1 MCHSFLH
8 VNASYLHTS
17 PLSSS
22 SLVSNMYNV
31 ELLVP
36 PRTPLWRR
44 SRSAGYQSQITTRME
59 RGTECAKSSRADGGD
74 KKQKRWIGRTRLSSP
89 TAHSIR
95 QKEKDIVLDRSGTS
109 FTADQCAVACS
120 SHIDVYDSRGF
131 VRSAS
136 PALLTISNRW
146 TRRATDPI
154 REKTERNQGRG
165 RRKERIDTFGKL
177 DSVVDDYGLSTPF
190 SFPRWFFS
198 AGL

>member
-1 MCHSFLH
+1 MPFFSTCQCFISPHFTPFLIIACVEH
-8 VNASYLHTS
+8 VQRRTACSTTD
-17 PLSSS
+17 S
-22 SLVSNMYNV
+22 SLTSVPKRRVSKPNNNKN
-31 ELLVP
+31 
-36 PRTPLWRR
+36 RTRDWMRQI
-44 SRSAGYQSQITTRME
+44 QSSGWGRQKT
-59 RGTECAKSSRADGGD
+59 
-74 KKQKRWIGRTRLSSP
+74 KKKGIGRTRLSSP

-136 PALLTISNRW
+136 PAVLTISNRW